1 MFQQTHS
8 TYSAHVFAKT
18 LDSFNPN
25 RMRNWKKSANIFW
38 KEYVIIPVYTG
49 THWMFIIVKMNHND
63 GVSIMILDS
72 ANRPSLSSN
81 KYIVHRLTVQL
92 KTICRMNRLPKPYT
106 KETVLFFGEEIY
118 PDVPQQ
124 PNDSQRK
131 EILKL
136 QLLHKSTM
144 STKFVNAIGS

>member
-1 MFQQTHS
+1 
-8 TYSAHVFAKT
+8 
-18 LDSFNPN
+18 
-25 RMRNWKKSANIFW
+25 
-38 KEYVIIPVYTG
+38 
-49 THWMFIIVKMNHND
+49 
-63 GVSIMILDS
+63 
-72 ANRPSLSSN
+72 
-81 KYIVHRLTVQL
+81 
-92 KTICRMNRLPKPYT
+92 MNRLPKPYT
-106 KETVLFFGEEIY
+106 KETVLFFEEAIY